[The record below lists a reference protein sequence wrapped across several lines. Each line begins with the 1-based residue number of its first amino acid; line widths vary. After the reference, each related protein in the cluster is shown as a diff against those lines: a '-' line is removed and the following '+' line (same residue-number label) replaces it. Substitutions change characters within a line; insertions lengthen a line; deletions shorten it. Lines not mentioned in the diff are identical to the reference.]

1 MPRMR
6 RILLACTATVVGVLL
21 GSAGLG
27 GDPAR
32 AELEKAQ
39 ATTAGVTTYLTV
51 QFSTTRCDDANAYK
65 INMVSRRWRRSSLRR
80 TVRAQYDTNGKGK
93 RCNGDPVNYSS
104 TSEVFKP
111 CFGCDGGSRRWTS
124 DYVSTYTWP
133 YLRQCHCDAES
144 VGALVMTQVKNR
156 RGRSMGFDC
165 VKVPLL
171 GYLDS
176 AIC

>member
-1 MPRMR
+1 MW
-6 RILLACTATVVGVLL
+6 RITLACAATVIGVLL
-21 GSAGLG
+21 GSSLLG
-27 GDPAR
+27 GEPAR
-32 AELEKAQ
+32 AELEKRE
-39 ATTAGVTTYLTV
+39 ATTAGVTTILTV

-80 TVRAQYDTNGKGK
+80 TVRAQYDTQAIGL
-93 RCNGDPVNYSS
+93 RCNGDPVKNGN
-104 TSEVFKP
+104 TSGVFKP

-133 YLRQCHCDAES
+133 YLRQCHCGAES

-156 RGRSMGFDC
+156 RGRSMGYDC

-171 GYLDS
+171 GHLDPI
-176 AIC
+176 IC